1 MTKSI
6 TRHLLM
12 ISCIL
17 CFLPAMLLLFAAASS
32 SLTYLLIIVVPSI
45 LITAYAIVYIRNR
58 LIDPLTQLTKETER
72 LSSGNFSQPITY
84 TRRDE
89 LGQFVTAF
97 DQMRA
102 QLYEQQQEQEQFEID
117 RKNFI
122 NSISHDLKTPIASI
136 SAYVEALQ
144 DKIAVSPE
152 EERHYLK
159 VIENKLIV
167 LTELS
172 KQLGLSY
179 AEPENLYL
187 AVTPV
192 NCRQWLTAFFSAT
205 ESECQVRGIKAQL
218 IDPLASTDT
227 SVIKIDRYQLDRAIQ
242 NILNNAYRYT
252 QNVLSIAAEIS
263 ANEFRLCI
271 SNDGVTVADKNAE
284 KIFERFYTENGA
296 NDQGHLGLG
305 LSISKTIIQSMGGQ
319 VSAKIA
325 SGIITFELAIP
336 LVATTVG
343 KEGDYSEQ

>member
-6 TRHLLM
+6 TRHLLL

-17 CFLPAMLLLFAAASS
+17 CFLPALLLLFAAASS
-32 SLTYLLIIVVPSI
+32 SLTYLLLIVVPSVV
-45 LITAYAIVYIRNR
+45 ITVYAIIYIRNR
-58 LIDPLTQLTKETER
+58 LIYPLTQLTKETER

-84 TRRDE
+84 TRQDE
-89 LGQFVTAF
+89 LGQFIMAF

-152 EERHYLK
+152 EEQHYLN

-179 AEPENLYL
+179 TEPENLYL

-218 IDPLASTDT
+218 SDSLASTDT
-227 SVIKIDRYQLDRAIQ
+227 SVIEMDSYQLDRAIQ

-252 QNVLSIAAEIS
+252 QDIFSIAAEIS
-263 ANEFRLCI
+263 ANEFRLFI
-271 SNDGVTVADKNAE
+271 SNDGVTAAEKDAE
-284 KIFERFYTENGA
+284 KIFERFYTESGT

-305 LSISKTIIQSMGGQ
+305 LSISKTIIQSMVGRVDAQ
-319 VSAKIA
+319 IA
-325 SGIITFELAIP
+325 SGVITFELAFP
-336 LVATTVG
+336 LVAATAG
-343 KEGDYSEQ
+343 REDDYSEQ